1 LSLLSYLSES
11 SFITIVVL
19 LLLSIYLVAT
29 FWIFFYRYAIIKYY
43 ITIEKKSLDTI
54 YLGKS
59 TTASNQ
65 SLLYKYLHRSVVA
78 NRAILEAAISDTVRN
93 ATKGLTMLSI
103 IASTSPFIGLFGTVI
118 GILETFAKLGKGSS
132 SLGVIAPAI
141 SEALVA
147 TAAGIFVAIFAY
159 SFHLLMKR
167 KAYEL
172 NSILKSQA
180 EVIISQNGEQ

>member
-1 LSLLSYLSES
+1 LSLFSYLSES

-19 LLLSIYLVAT
+19 LLLSIYFVAT
-29 FWIFFYRYAIIKYY
+29 FWIFFYRYGIIKYY
-43 ITIEKKSLDTI
+43 ISIEKKSLDNI
-54 YLGKS
+54 YLGNAIS
-59 TTASNQ
+59 ASKR
-65 SLLYKYLHRSVVA
+65 SLLYKYLHRTTLA

-103 IASTSPFIGLFGTVI
+103 MASTSPFIGLFGTVV
-118 GILETFAKLGKGSS
+118 GILETFAKLGKSS

-180 EVIISQNGEQ
+180 EVIIAQNNEG

>member
-1 LSLLSYLSES
+1 LSLFSYLAQS
-11 SFITIVVL
+11 SFITIAVL
-19 LLLSIYLVAT
+19 LLLSIYFVAT
-29 FWIFFYRYAIIKYY
+29 LWLFFYRYSILKYY
-43 ITIEKKSLDTI
+43 ISIEKKSLDNI
-54 YLGKS
+54 YLGNAK
-59 TTASNQ
+59 TASNK
-65 SLLYKYLHRSVVA
+65 SLLYKYLHRTTLA

-93 ATKGLTMLSI
+93 ATNGLTMLSV
-103 IASTSPFIGLFGTVI
+103 IASTSPFIGLFGTVV

-159 SFHLLMKR
+159 SFHLMMKR

-172 NSILKSQA
+172 SSILKSQA
-180 EVIISQNGEQ
+180 EVIVAQSKED